1 MLPFPAMLDPRT
13 LSEKRAKILESC
25 HLRGVSPDVDAA
37 IAAQEKFTHAKTQ
50 LDDLNRQR
58 NEHQQKGKAKLE
70 PAAREAHTAEGRRL
84 KEAAEAQEKL
94 VAEAQAEALRRN
106 RELPNFVD
114 PESPVGGEDASRELR
129 RVGAPRNFE
138 FPPLDHVTLGE
149 KLELLDFESAT
160 KVTGTKFYYLKNE
173 AVLLDMALQRYALD
187 VLLDEGFTPYSTP
200 DLAKPEILA
209 GIGFNPRGT
218 ETQVYSIENQD
229 LCLIGTA
236 EITLGGLYSDT
247 ILNEEDL
254 PLKIAGISHCFR
266 TEAGAHGRES
276 RGLYRVHQ
284 FTKVEMFAFT
294 TPEQSSAMHRE
305 LLRIEERIFQG
316 LEIPYR
322 VLDIAT
328 GDLGAPA
335 YKKFDLEAWMP
346 GRSEGGSY
354 GEVTSTSNC
363 TDFQSRR
370 LGIRYRSQ
378 DGKKKEFVHMLNGT
392 AVATSRAL
400 IALLENHQQADG
412 SIKIPKALE
421 PYLGRSLIRRTL
433 KA

>member
-1 MLPFPAMLDPRT
+1 MLPFPAMLDPKT
-13 LSEKRAKILESC
+13 LSEKRAEILESC
-25 HLRGVSPDVDAA
+25 RRRGVNPDLGAA
-37 IAAQEKFTHAKTQ
+37 IAAQEKFTHAKTL
-50 LDDLNRQR
+50 LDDFNRQR
-58 NEHQQKGKAKLE
+58 NEHQQKGKGKLD
-70 PAAREAHTAEGRRL
+70 PAAREAHTVEGRRL
-84 KEAAEAQEKL
+84 KDAAEAQEKA

-114 PESPVGGEDASRELR
+114 PESPVGGEDASCELR
-129 RVGAPRNFE
+129 RVGAPRVFD
-138 FPPLDHVTLGE
+138 FKPLDHLELGE
-149 KLELLDFESAT
+149 KLGLLDFENAT
-160 KVTGTKFYYLKNE
+160 KVTGAKFYYLKNE
-173 AVLLDMALQRYALD
+173 AVLLDLALQRYALD
-187 VLLDEGFTPYSTP
+187 VLLNEGFTPYTTP
-200 DLAKPEILA
+200 DLARPEILS
-209 GIGFNPRGT
+209 GIGFNPRGP

-229 LCLIGTA
+229 LCLIGTS
-236 EITLGGLYSDT
+236 EITLGGLYSDS
-247 ILNEEDL
+247 ILAEEEL

-284 FTKVEMFAFT
+284 FTKVEMFVFT
-294 TPEQSSAMHRE
+294 TPEQSAAMHRE

-335 YKKFDLEAWMP
+335 YKKFDIEAWMP
-346 GRSEGGSY
+346 GRGDGGSY

-370 LGIRYRSQ
+370 LGIRYRSAS
-378 DGKKKEFVHMLNGT
+378 DKKNHFVHMLNGT
-392 AVATSRAL
+392 AIAISRAL

-421 PYLGRSLIRRTL
+421 PYLGRNVIGRAA